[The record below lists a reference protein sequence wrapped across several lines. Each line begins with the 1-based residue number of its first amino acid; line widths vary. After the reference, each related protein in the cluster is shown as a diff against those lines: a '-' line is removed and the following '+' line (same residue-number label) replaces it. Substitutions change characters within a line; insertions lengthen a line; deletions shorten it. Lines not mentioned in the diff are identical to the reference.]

1 MIEKEEESML
11 HGWKIH
17 IQEGK
22 EKKKG
27 ELDPLLLS
35 KSSFLGFGLTL
46 SQNYIL
52 CQHHLL

>member
-1 MIEKEEESML
+1 MIQEEEESML

-22 EKKKG
+22 KKRKG
-27 ELDPLLLS
+27 NLTLY
-35 KSSFLGFGLTL
+35 SSQKVAFLGFGLTL
-46 SQNYIL
+46 RQNYIL